1 MTGHQGRCGPAM
13 SDAARGMRGAGRGAR
28 GAGGENG
35 LPAVLSAVASTKL
48 EERSRGID
56 YDDAGGFTMAT
67 GFNRNIGMLL
77 LGLWLV
83 LTGLSGM
90 VALGL
95 PTMLMAV
102 LALIAGVLI
111 IVGR

>member
-1 MTGHQGRCGPAM
+1 
-13 SDAARGMRGAGRGAR
+13 
-28 GAGGENG
+28 
-35 LPAVLSAVASTKL
+35 
-48 EERSRGID
+48 
-56 YDDAGGFTMAT
+56 MAK

-83 LTGLSGM
+83 LSGLSSI

-95 PTMLMAV
+95 PAMLMAV
-102 LALIAGVLI
+102 LALIAGILI